1 MSRLFQKKSILQKIV
16 IVLLITLLCYWI
28 VPTYSLGFSFEE
40 LGGDLLKVLMQLL
53 VGIGDMITGALN
65 KFMLGTDKWI
75 GSVMLSQDS
84 LTVSDP
90 EGALHAEDAATPNV
104 VLGQNVDING
114 EDDDKQNEE
123 RLVGGINWDN
133 DNWQIPNIL
142 YSPEAIFSNRVA
154 ALDVNFLN
162 PNEFT
167 AVQDNSTSAEKAAN
181 SSATFLR
188 STIASWYAGFRNI
201 AIVALL
207 TVLVFLGIKIV
218 LGAVDEKAKYKESL
232 RDWVVALCL
241 VFFIH
246 FIMSGILMIT
256 QKVTELFSE
265 ASNDIVVAVVDDSR
279 SENPTIIKKFSENL
293 IGLVRL
299 RVQSANA
306 SVAGAYFIM
315 YFVLIGYTI
324 MFTLTYF
331 KRFLYMA
338 FLTMIA
344 PLVAITYPIDKLG
357 DGQAQAFTMWFRE
370 YLMNA
375 MMQPLHLVLYTAL
388 VSSAANLVVQNP
400 IYALVAIGF
409 LIPAEKFVKSMFGF
423 NKASTPG
430 TLGSFA
436 AGAITGSSIKNLA
449 KTLTGGGGSNSNSGN
464 SKIRTASD
472 NNNNNYL
479 SSDDSGDNTL
489 TGFNG
494 GEENSNI
501 RTAQNSSILPP
512 DTSSNNMTNSNIAPI
527 ISNGDTSFQNQG
539 HNIEENSENVSNAR
553 ASLFSGETANGYEN
567 NSRAQLFSDDGSSIV
582 GSNIVLNNANPRRNT
597 IGSSTRADLSVETPP
612 VRSNLQAG
620 RRLVVK
626 GVKTGA
632 KKVWKNKGNIARGVL
647 GGAGTALGATM
658 GITAGI
664 ANGIIRGDPS
674 AVLSGAIA
682 GASAGAY
689 AGRALGTGAVN
700 ATGSVASMIKGVGD
714 KADNVRNSFE
724 KEKYGVE
731 EADNR
736 RKQRDYEKN
745 FKTFLKDEKQ
755 IEEAKKVQLELEKRG
770 RKEDLKNVMKSRY
783 DYVRAGINNDDIKR
797 AQLAESRNGINGNT
811 HNDYIKVA
819 KQAEKFGINASTFTD
834 DKKYNQLVDS
844 MAATYGSEGKARYA
858 VERLAELKGT
868 EDQNRFQLQR
878 RDESQ
883 RNSRAARNN
892 ISQNSVQETGDS
904 RTHEHS
910 RNSPRNTSENET
922 RQHSQE
928 THTAQNMNNS
938 PRNLP
943 NNTTNN

>member
-1 MSRLFQKKSILQKIV
+1 MSRLFQKKSVLQKIA

-28 VPTYSLGFSFEE
+28 VPTYSLGYSFEE

-65 KFMLGTDKWI
+65 KFMLGTDKWL

-90 EGALHAEDAATPNV
+90 EGALHADDSATPNV
-104 VLGQNVDING
+104 VLGQDVDING

-133 DNWQIPNIL
+133 DNWEIPNIL

-162 PNEFT
+162 PNKFT
-167 AVQDNSTSAEKAAN
+167 SVQDTTSAEKAAN

-207 TVLVFLGIKIV
+207 TVLVFLGIKMV

-279 SENPTIIKKFSENL
+279 SENPTVIKKFSENL

-324 MFTLTYF
+324 MFTFTYF

-388 VSSAANLVVQNP
+388 VSSATNLVVQNP

-423 NKASTPG
+423 NKATTPG

-472 NNNNNYL
+472 NNNNYL

-494 GEENSNI
+494 GEDNANI
-501 RTAQNSSILPP
+501 RTIQNDSALPP
-512 DTSSNNMTNSNIAPI
+512 EASSNSNIAPI
-527 ISNGDTSFQNQG
+527 IGNESSTSPNQG
-539 HNIEENSENVSNAR
+539 QNVEANNENVSNAR
-553 ASLFSGETANGYEN
+553 ASLFSGETANNDEN
-567 NSRAQLFSDDGSSIV
+567 NSRAHLFTDDGNSVV
-582 GSNIVLNNANPRRNT
+582 GGSVVLNNTNSRNSINGNSPRT
-597 IGSSTRADLSVETPP
+597 AFSSTTPP

-632 KKVWKNKGNIARGVL
+632 KKVWKNRGNIARGVL

-658 GITAGI
+658 GITAGV

-674 AVLSGAIA
+674 AAFSGAIA

-700 ATGSVASMIKGVGD
+700 ATGSVASMIQGVGA

-724 KEKYGVE
+724 KEKFGVE

-745 FKTFLKDEKQ
+745 LKTFLKDEKQ
-755 IEEAKKVQLELEKRG
+755 MEEAKKVQLELEKRG
-770 RKEDLKNVMKSRY
+770 RKEELKNIMKSRY

-844 MAATYGSEGKARYA
+844 MAATYGSEEQARYA

-883 RNSRAARNN
+883 RISRATRNN
-892 ISQNSVQETGDS
+892 TSRNSSQETGG
-904 RTHEHS
+904 S
-910 RNSPRNTSENET
+910 RNDEHTRNLPRNMSENET
-922 RQHSQE
+922 RQHSQG
-928 THTAQNMNNS
+928 THATQNMDNS
-938 PRNLP
+938 PRNLS